1 MNEERMRTIRNLLS
15 RSTLWR
21 AFVFR
26 RFLRR
31 WHKKFLNNKTIPLR
45 IISLE
50 LVEIGKG
57 TYGKLCAYAIN
68 QKSRLI
74 IGNYCSIVDNVTFLL
89 SVDHPTS
96 HLSTY
101 PFKAM
106 FWDEKEAITKG
117 DIIVEDDVW
126 IGFGAVI
133 LSGVKIGQG
142 AIIAAGAIVT
152 KDVPSYAVVAGTP
165 AKVIRFRFEKDVI
178 KQLLKINWS
187 EIDLKFVENHL
198 NELYSDVSSENIES
212 LIFEFSHNRFI
223 T

>member
-1 MNEERMRTIRNLLS
+1 MNEERMRKIRKFIS

-26 RFLRR
+26 RYLRR
-31 WHKKFLNNKTIPLR
+31 WHKKFPNNKTIPSR

-50 LVEIGKG
+50 LVDIGKG
-57 TYGKLCAYAIN
+57 TYGKICAYAIN
-68 QKSRLI
+68 KKSRLV
-74 IGNYCSIVDNVTFLL
+74 IGNFCSIADNVTFLL

-106 FWDEKEAITKG
+106 FWDENEATTKG
-117 DIIVEDDVW
+117 DIIVGDDVW
-126 IGFGAVI
+126 IGYGATI

-152 KDVPSYAVVAGTP
+152 KDIPSYAIVAGIP
-165 AKVIRFRFEKDVI
+165 AKVIRFRFKKDVI
-178 KQLLKINWS
+178 KRLLKINWS
-187 EIDLKFVENHL
+187 KIDIKFVENHL
-198 NELYSDVSSENIES
+198 NELYSDVSSDTIES
-212 LIFEFSHNRFI
+212 LLFELSHY
-223 T
+223 